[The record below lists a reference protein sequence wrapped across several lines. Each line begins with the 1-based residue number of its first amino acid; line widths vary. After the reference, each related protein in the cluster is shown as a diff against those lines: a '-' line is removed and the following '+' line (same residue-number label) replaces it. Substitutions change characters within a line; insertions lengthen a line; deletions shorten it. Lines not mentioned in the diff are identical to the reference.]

1 LSISI
6 QNIKNNIT
14 RLFKKGNVDEITK
27 KDIFI
32 GVMSSPITLLIIVTL
47 VYSIKMIGYYLSD
60 DTSLSMTIT
69 LNTPF
74 LMSLFPFSIYSYF
87 IYKYKTFYI
96 SFTGDLI
103 ITSLSFI
110 AYTSLCL
117 LISLLSNKYLELIW
131 FIFMITV
138 IFVSFMIFL
147 GAKKAAFQLE
157 DLNTNKKFKLAFI
170 DFNNFDKVVTF
181 INKSNIF
188 YYTQYVK
195 INGCKI
201 SYSDINIF
209 ENQFNKKVYDFNKD
223 EMNVVSMYLI
233 K

>member
-1 LSISI
+1 MSL

-14 RLFKKGNVDEITK
+14 RLFKKGNVNEITK

-32 GVMSSPITLLIIVTL
+32 GIISSPITLLIIVTL

-60 DTSLSMTIT
+60 ETSFSMTIA
-69 LNTPF
+69 LNIPF
-74 LMSLFPFSIYSYF
+74 LMSIFPFSIYSYF

-117 LISLLSNKYLELIW
+117 LISFLSDKYLQLICFM
-131 FIFMITV
+131 FIMTV
-138 IFVSFMIFL
+138 IFVSFMIFI

>member
-1 LSISI
+1 MSL

-14 RLFKKGNVDEITK
+14 ILFKKGNINEITK

-32 GVMSSPITLLIIVTL
+32 GVISSPITLLIVVTL
-47 VYSIKMIGYYLSD
+47 IYSMKMIGYYLSGY
-60 DTSLSMTIT
+60 TSLSMTVA

-87 IYKYKTFYI
+87 VYKYKTFYI
-96 SFTGDLI
+96 SFSGNFSITVLSLI
-103 ITSLSFI
+103 AS
-110 AYTSLCL
+110 TSLCL
-117 LISLLSNKYLELIW
+117 LMSLLPNKYLQLIC
-131 FIFMITV
+131 FIFIITV
-138 IFVSFMIFL
+138 IFVSFMIFI
-147 GAKKAAFQLE
+147 GAKKATFQLE
-157 DLNTNKKFKLAFI
+157 DLNMNKKFKLAFI
-170 DFNNFDKVVTF
+170 DFNNFDKIVTF

-201 SYSDINIF
+201 SYPDIHIF
-209 ENQFNKKVYDFNKD
+209 ENQFNKKVYDFNKN

>member
-1 LSISI
+1 MSL

-14 RLFKKGNVDEITK
+14 RLFKKGNVNEITK

-32 GVMSSPITLLIIVTL
+32 GVISSPITLLIIVTL
-47 VYSIKMIGYYLSD
+47 VYSIKMIGYYLSG
-60 DTSLSMTIT
+60 DTSFSMTIA

-96 SFTGDLI
+96 SFTGDLV

-117 LISLLSNKYLELIW
+117 LISLLSNRYLELIC

-138 IFVSFMIFL
+138 LFVSFMIFL

-157 DLNTNKKFKLAFI
+157 DLNMIKKFKLAFI
-170 DFNNFDKVVTF
+170 DFNNFDKVITF
-181 INKSNIF
+181 INKSNVF
-188 YYTQYVK
+188 YHNKYVK
-195 INGCKI
+195 INGYKL
-201 SYSDINIF
+201 SYADLNIF
-209 ENQFNKKVYDFNKD
+209 ESQFNKKLYDFNKD
-223 EMNVVSMYLI
+223 EINVVTMYALN
-233 K
+233 